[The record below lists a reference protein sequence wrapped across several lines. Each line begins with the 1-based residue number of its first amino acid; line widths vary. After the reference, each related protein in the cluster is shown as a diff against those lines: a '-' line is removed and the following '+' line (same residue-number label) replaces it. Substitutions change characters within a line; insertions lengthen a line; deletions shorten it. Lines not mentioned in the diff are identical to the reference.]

1 MGTNTHGQIYRVTI
15 RQSQTVNN
23 HLPTHQQIGNTM
35 IQPKATSDSPTNL
48 GNYFSPKNKLDT
60 PNVTLGI
67 NASQNKKENTL
78 QMPSNKKQRIR
89 HVRKDYNRTTHI
101 VDIDYNHQ
109 AESTPLPREDKILQH
124 PQPRANP

>member
-1 MGTNTHGQIYRVTI
+1 MSLSALMLHETKRKTHYRCL
-15 RQSQTVNN
+15 QT
-23 HLPTHQQIGNTM
+23 
-35 IQPKATSDSPTNL
+35 
-48 GNYFSPKNKLDT
+48 KN
-60 PNVTLGI
+60 
-67 NASQNKKENTL
+67 
-78 QMPSNKKQRIR
+78 KQRIR